1 MNLLEKKEYVLQN
14 IGVVPVEELE
24 AYNDNFAHVF
34 TKNSSSFEGEK
45 VTLAKVIQVV
55 KGNKLSGDMTLD
67 RTIYNNYVTFKE
79 VCEKAKEKQP
89 LTEEYIKDIHEKLM
103 NGIQNGGLYRN
114 VDIKIHGSKHT
125 PCSYLKVYDRM
136 AKFFYDIN
144 SGEKTD
150 LELCAYTHLQIA
162 KVHPFLDGNGRL
174 ARLMLNYQLIACGY
188 LPISFKAKV
197 KEEYFN
203 TLEEFKVN
211 KTEEPFM
218 TLLNKVLNREY
229 DRMIELIDKYKNN

>member
-24 AYNDNFAHVF
+24 AYNQNFAHVF
-34 TKNSSSFEGEK
+34 TKNSSSFEGER

-55 KGNKLSGDMTLD
+55 TGNKLSGDDVLD
-67 RTIYNNYVTFKE
+67 RTIYNNYVTFHE
-79 VCEKAKEKQP
+79 VIEDAKAKKP
-89 LTEEYIKDIHEKLM
+89 LTEEYVKDIHEKLM
-103 NGIQNGGLYRN
+103 NGIQSGGLYRN
-114 VDIKIHGSKHT
+114 VDIKIHGSNHT

-136 AKFFYDIN
+136 AKFYYDLN
-144 SGEKTD
+144 SGEKSD
-150 LELCAYTHLQIA
+150 LELAAYTHLQIA

-174 ARLMLNYQLIACGY
+174 ARLMLNYQLVAAGY

-197 KEEYFN
+197 KERYFN
-203 TLEEFKVN
+203 ALEEFKVN

-218 TLLNKVLNREY
+218 ALLDKTLNREY
-229 DRMIELIDKYKNN
+229 DRMIELIDRYKK

>member
-14 IGVVPVEELE
+14 IHVVPVEELE
-24 AYNDNFAHVF
+24 AYNQNFAHVF

-55 KGNKLSGDMTLD
+55 TGNKLSGDLVLD
-67 RTIYNNYVTFKE
+67 RTIYNNYVTLHE
-79 VCEKAKEKQP
+79 VLEDAKSKKP
-89 LTEEYIKDIHEKLM
+89 LTEEYVKDIHEKLM

-114 VDIKIHGSKHT
+114 VDIKIHGSNHT

-136 AKFFYDIN
+136 AKFYYDVN

-150 LELCAYTHLQIA
+150 LELAAYTHLQIA

-174 ARLMLNYQLIACGY
+174 ARLILNYVLMAKGFV
-188 LPISFKAKV
+188 PIVIRAKN
-197 KEEYFN
+197 KQAYFDC
-203 TLEEFKVN
+203 LEAYKVDKN
-211 KTEEPFM
+211 PQPFM
-218 TLLNKVLNREY
+218 DLLDQLLNAEY
-229 DRMIELIDKYKNN
+229 DRIIELIDRHKN

>member
-24 AYNDNFAHVF
+24 AYNQNFAHVF

-55 KGNKLSGDMTLD
+55 TGNKLSGDLVLD
-67 RTIYNNYVTFKE
+67 RTIYNNYVTLQE
-79 VCEKAKEKQP
+79 VLADAKEKKP
-89 LTEEYIKDIHEKLM
+89 LTEDYVKDIHEKLM
-103 NGIQNGGLYRN
+103 KGIQNGGLYRN
-114 VDIKIHGSKHT
+114 VDIKIHGSNHT

-136 AKFFYDIN
+136 AKFYYDVA

-150 LELCAYTHLQIA
+150 LELAAYTHLQIA

-174 ARLMLNYQLIACGY
+174 ARLMLNYQLVAAGY

-197 KEEYFN
+197 KERYFN
-203 TLEEFKVN
+203 ALEEFKVN

-218 TLLNKVLNREY
+218 ALLEKTLNREY
-229 DRMIELIDKYKNN
+229 DRMIELIDRYKK